1 MSATTGA
8 GNKVAVSWNASG
20 GCAPYKGTI
29 SARYQQETSSYASY
43 PVTTLSGTVTDSP
56 PARCKGSFT
65 VIYNLNLEDN
75 GGQTATASSAAS
87 VIWTC

>member
-8 GNKVAVSWNASG
+8 GNKVAISWNASG

-29 SARYQQETSSYASY
+29 TARYQQETAAYANYPISS
-43 PVTTLSGTVTDSP
+43 LSGTLTDSP
-56 PARCKGSFT
+56 PSRCKGSYT
-65 VIYNLNLEDN
+65 VIYNLSLEDSAN
-75 GGQTATASSAAS
+75 QTTSASAGAS